1 MSYTTN
7 HFAANGFEVQAHTTL
22 GTMTSSMLG
31 PRTASPDPLS
41 PSSSDVAATLE
52 LAKPLYV
59 RIHEFLAEKILRGT
73 LPPGSRLP
81 SEREL
86 SRDLDV
92 SRMTARRAIT
102 ELVDE
107 GLLVRRH
114 GSGTYVA
121 EVKVT
126 LTPVDLISYGRA
138 LRARGLKVTT
148 QLLEFAQAPASRRLA
163 EGLQVDLGQTLYR
176 VVRLRLANRVPAII
190 EKSYLPA
197 SLVPRLEEYDLE
209 KSSLFDLLKEAYGIT
224 VTRADHFVEAIPA
237 EPPVSDQLRIEE
249 GAPLLAVSRALFIDG
264 GRPVA
269 YSQDVLV
276 GDRARL
282 QWTGPIP
289 PTVQS
294 P

>member
-1 MSYTTN
+1 MAYTTN
-7 HFAANGFEVQAHTTL
+7 HFAANGFEAQARMTL
-22 GTMTSSMLG
+22 GTLTTSMLG
-31 PRTASPDPLS
+31 PRTASPDPSS
-41 PSSSDVAATLE
+41 PSSSDVASTLE

-121 EVKVT
+121 AVKVT

-138 LRARGLKVTT
+138 LQARGLKVTT

-209 KSSLFDLLKEAYGIT
+209 KSSLFDLLKEAYGLT
-224 VTRADHFVEAIPA
+224 VTRADHVVEAVA
-237 EPPVSDQLRIEE
+237 AAPPVSDQLRVEE
-249 GAPLLAVSRALFIDG
+249 GAPLLTVSRTLFTDS
-264 GRPVA
+264 GRPVEYA
-269 YSQDVLV
+269 QDFLV

-282 QWTGPIP
+282 QWTGSMT
-289 PTVQS
+289 PTVQD